1 MTIMTE
7 GIVMGL
13 VATAAMDL
21 WGLLLNRLAGL
32 PLSNWGRAG
41 RWVVQVAQGRV
52 FHDDIGAVAPM
63 PREVQIG
70 WAFHYAVGVIYGV
83 ALAVLMGPGWLA
95 EPTFLPAWVFS
106 IVMIGFGWFLMQP
119 AMGAG
124 IAASKTPAPWR
135 ARALGLAAHTV
146 FGAGLWVGAMV

>member
-1 MTIMTE
+1 MTILTE

-32 PLSNWGRAG
+32 PMSNWGRAG
-41 RWVVQVAQGRV
+41 RWVVQVGQGRV
-52 FHDDIGAVAPM
+52 FHDDIGAVAQV

-83 ALAVLMGPGWLA
+83 ALAVLMGPEWLA
-95 EPTFLPAWVFS
+95 APTFGPAWVFS

-146 FGAGLWVGAMV
+146 FGLGLWIGAMV